1 LWFLGLFFAL
11 TKGKLMNLMDVDILD
26 MDLLPIIIAYLF
38 LFYGQTAAATFAFA
52 QGLLID
58 LLSGGLH
65 GLFTFI
71 YLSIFGCIY
80 LGSRFF
86 NLEYPK
92 GQILL
97 ISLVVLLKKIL
108 LLLVLSIFSQEIF
121 FPKSFLLVSGISA
134 IGTGLITPIAFYLFN
149 RLRTVF
155 LKEAGNAPAGQ
166 L

>member
-1 LWFLGLFFAL
+1 
-11 TKGKLMNLMDVDILD
+11 MNLAGVDAFD
-26 MDLLPIIIAYLF
+26 PDLFAVIIAYLF
-38 LFYGQTAAATFAFA
+38 LFYGRAPAATFAFG

-58 LLSGGLH
+58 LLSGGIH

-80 LGSRFF
+80 LGSRLF

-97 ISLVVLLKKIL
+97 ISSVVLLKKIL
-108 LLLVLSIFSQEIF
+108 LLLVLSIFFQEIF
-121 FPKSFLLVSGISA
+121 FPRSFILVSVVSA
-134 IGTGLITPIAFYLFN
+134 ISTGIIAPIVFYLFN
-149 RLRTVF
+149 GLRSLF
-155 LKEAGNAPAGQ
+155 LKGAGKAKAEE